1 MMSVN
6 EISISAAKC
15 AELLAN
21 ENLNIINFNPKQLFE
36 KTQQNIAIKAK
47 VFFLDWS
54 YSFNNSLPFGK
65 CYDCTTNVK
74 INKNART

>member
-36 KTQQNIAIKAK
+36 KIRH
-47 VFFLDWS
+47 FE
-54 YSFNNSLPFGK
+54 
-65 CYDCTTNVK
+65 
-74 INKNART
+74 RTGLL